1 MKKLKLIVDHAIRRK
16 LPLITVTSSGGARMQ
31 EGTVALY
38 QMAKTISAISKL
50 KEAGLPHI
58 SILGHPTTGGALASY
73 AVQGDFII
81 SERKATIAFA
91 GDRVVKL
98 TSGGRGVDP
107 EIMTSEFYME
117 HGGIHLVTQRNQF
130 KSVIAG
136 ILHVKGFEIARVQ
149 NPEKEF
155 KEDWY

>member
-1 MKKLKLIVDHAIRRK
+1 
-16 LPLITVTSSGGARMQ
+16 MQ

-38 QMAKTISAISKL
+38 QMAKTISSILKL

-73 AVQGDFII
+73 AVQGDFIL

-107 EIMTSEFYME
+107 EIMTSEFYTK
-117 HGGIHLVTQRNQF
+117 HGGIHLTTERHQL

-136 ILHVKGFEIARVQ
+136 ILQVKGFQTVKIQ
-149 NPEKEF
+149 DPEKEF
-155 KEDWY
+155 KED